1 LQLACDIQVLMYGPR
16 TYKTL
21 NLFMHTKKVYA
32 YVEQTYATYVVSN
45 VTLVCIKAQIDL
57 QQIVI

>member
-1 LQLACDIQVLMYGPR
+1 
-16 TYKTL
+16 
-21 NLFMHTKKVYA
+21 MHTKKVYA